1 MTKSDL
7 LTPDHLQRAA
17 CVYIR
22 QSTPQQVRNNLESQ
36 RLQYG
41 LVTYARELGFVDVRV
56 IDDDLGTTASGVER
70 PGFDQLVVAVG
81 KSEVGLVLA
90 TDASRLARNGR
101 DWEGL
106 LDFCAVVGCLVGDR
120 DRLYDPGAME
130 DRMYLGLRGA
140 FNQFELSMF
149 RKRSQESIEAKAQ
162 RGELFLHAPAGY
174 DRVGRDAIEMS
185 PDQNVRNAIRLV
197 FDTFDAV
204 GSLRQTWLWFHN
216 NQVEIPVRMSG
227 RGLIW
232 RIPAESS
239 ITQILRNPI
248 YAGTYAYGRKQ
259 SETTIRDGR
268 KTVVIH
274 KLDANPAAWKVLLH
288 DRHDGYIS
296 WDHYERN
303 QAVISANRTVERG
316 AARSG
321 RGLLTGLLR
330 CGHCQRR
337 IQVRNNGKS
346 VGYYCQGEH
355 RAGKRCLSFSAVRV
369 DQAVGQA
376 VIDALQPL
384 AMEAAMAA
392 IETVGAA
399 NPAMLDLARS
409 ALSEARYKADRARDQ
424 FETVDPSN
432 HNVFHNLAAKWEA
445 CLVDVSER
453 EARLRELEAAQP
465 VALAPEQ
472 RQTFLALGQDLGRA
486 WGDDRATPAL
496 RKTVLRT
503 VLVEITARIEETDVH
518 LVLHWKGGDH
528 TELRVPRMRNG
539 EHRWTTDIETVT
551 IVRQLAR
558 TLDDAGIAGLLN
570 RLGKR
575 TVKGNSWN
583 KSRVASLRASNGIA
597 VFRKGER
604 AERGELTL
612 NEVADRFQVS
622 QSHVRRLIQ
631 SDRLPARQAC
641 KGAPWIILEDDL
653 DAPGIRAILEFKGSA
668 SSDQQQPGFEFPAC

>member
-1 MTKSDL
+1 MKSDL

-274 KLDANPAAWKVLLH
+274 KLDANPAEWKVLLPGLIFVGGCL
-288 DRHDGYIS
+288 RV
-296 WDHYERN
+296 RL
-303 QAVISANRTVERG
+303 A
-316 AARSG
+316 G
-321 RGLLTGLLR
+321 RL
-330 CGHCQRR
+330 
-337 IQVRNNGKS
+337 
-346 VGYYCQGEH
+346 
-355 RAGKRCLSFSAVRV
+355 
-369 DQAVGQA
+369 
-376 VIDALQPL
+376 
-384 AMEAAMAA
+384 
-392 IETVGAA
+392 
-399 NPAMLDLARS
+399 
-409 ALSEARYKADRARDQ
+409 
-424 FETVDPSN
+424 
-432 HNVFHNLAAKWEA
+432 
-445 CLVDVSER
+445 
-453 EARLRELEAAQP
+453 
-465 VALAPEQ
+465 
-472 RQTFLALGQDLGRA
+472 LALGFLAGGFGAAAWFAAIFCPWRSIPAAPDRPAWRCRA
-486 WGDDRATPAL
+486 GCVAVMWWCDP
-496 RKTVLRT
+496 
-503 VLVEITARIEETDVH
+503 
-518 LVLHWKGGDH
+518 
-528 TELRVPRMRNG
+528 LRVYAA
-539 EHRWTTDIETVT
+539 D
-551 IVRQLAR
+551 IVRGRVFWL
-558 TLDDAGIAGLLN
+558 
-570 RLGKR
+570 
-575 TVKGNSWN
+575 
-583 KSRVASLRASNGIA
+583 SRR
-597 VFRKGER
+597 
-604 AERGELTL
+604 
-612 NEVADRFQVS
+612 
-622 QSHVRRLIQ
+622 
-631 SDRLPARQAC
+631 
-641 KGAPWIILEDDL
+641 
-653 DAPGIRAILEFKGSA
+653 
-668 SSDQQQPGFEFPAC
+668 